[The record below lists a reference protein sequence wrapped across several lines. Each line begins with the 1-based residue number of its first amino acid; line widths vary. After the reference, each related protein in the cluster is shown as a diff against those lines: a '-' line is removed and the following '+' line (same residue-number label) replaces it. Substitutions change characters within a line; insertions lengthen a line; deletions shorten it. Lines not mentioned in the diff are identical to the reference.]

1 MATIT
6 GLEPDRYLRLTGP
19 FHFGLAHGDATFE
32 LEDTPGGT
40 LLRFS
45 FRAVGA
51 IDPAVIE
58 GIEGGWR
65 TLVGSR
71 LKALVETGFAEGA
84 VAAESNLRAIND
96 RRAPPA
102 GSAARRRYRQ

>member
-1 MATIT
+1 
-6 GLEPDRYLRLTGP
+6 LTGA
-19 FHFGLAHGDATFE
+19 FHFGLALGDATFE
-32 LEDTPGGT
+32 LSDAPDGT

-58 GIEGGWR
+58 DIESGWA

-84 VAAESNLRAIND
+84 VGAESNLRAISD
-96 RRAPPA
+96 RRTPSA
-102 GSAARRRYRQ
+102 GSGSRRTKRQ